1 MTENQKLPELRG
13 LLNGSISEW
22 NMKRL
27 KKTGVFILLTPIVF
41 IIFFIIAFI
50 LYEIF
55 GMCINHLAARRQTHA
70 LQVNLESSIPDIEFI
85 NIYWQ
90 TGNTSGT
97 GNHVDC
103 LSSITFSTQMPESEI
118 KSRLSECY
126 QFDEWS
132 CYISETDTGDYLFY
146 LNTSAPF
153 ADNIE
158 GH

>member
-1 MTENQKLPELRG
+1 MLKH
-13 LLNGSISEW
+13 
-22 NMKRL
+22 L
-27 KKTGVFILLTPIVF
+27 KKIALAIIALPLLLTGILF
-41 IIFFIIAFI
+41 

-55 GMCINHLAARRQTHA
+55 GMCVNHLATKSQTKRLTA
-70 LQVNLESSIPDIEFI
+70 VLEAEVPDVVLLE
-85 NIYWQ
+85 IYSE

-103 LSSITFSTQMPESEI
+103 LSEVIFSTGMQQADLEKKLYQHYGYDEQGCF
-118 KSRLSECY
+118 LSQTEEGY
-126 QFDEWS
+126 
-132 CYISETDTGDYLFY
+132 YRFY

>member
-1 MTENQKLPELRG
+1 MKWLKRTGLIVLFLPF
-13 LLNGSISEW
+13 LL
-22 NMKRL
+22 
-27 KKTGVFILLTPIVF
+27 
-41 IIFFIIAFI
+41 IIIFI

-55 GMCINHLAARRQTHA
+55 GACMNRLATNRQTEQ
-70 LQVNLESSIPDIEFI
+70 LQTNLENEISDIDI
-85 NIYWQ
+85 KDIYSE

-103 LSSITFSTQMPESEI
+103 LTSITFSTQMQEQEI
-118 KSRLSECY
+118 KDCMSKY
-126 QFDEWS
+126 YTFDEWS
-132 CYISETDTGDYLFY
+132 CFVTKTDDGDYLFY

>member
-1 MTENQKLPELRG
+1 
-13 LLNGSISEW
+13 
-22 NMKRL
+22 MKWL
-27 KKTGVFILLTPIVF
+27 KRTGILLLSLPFLLITIV
-41 IIFFIIAFI
+41 I

-55 GMCINHLAARRQTHA
+55 GMGVNHMAAKRQTGT
-70 LQVNLESSIPDIEFI
+70 LQKNLEKEISDIHVIDVYSE
-85 NIYWQ
+85 

-103 LSSITFSTQMPESEI
+103 LSVITFSTEMPEPELANRMSE
-118 KSRLSECY
+118 Y
-126 QFDEWS
+126 YTFDAWS
-132 CYISETDTGDYLFY
+132 CRIEKTEDGNYEFY